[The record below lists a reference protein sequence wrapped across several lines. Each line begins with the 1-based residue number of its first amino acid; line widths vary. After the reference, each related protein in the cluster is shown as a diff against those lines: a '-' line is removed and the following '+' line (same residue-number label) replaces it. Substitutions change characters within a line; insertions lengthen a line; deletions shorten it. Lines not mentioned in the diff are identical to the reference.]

1 VRRGDRCAPST
12 TADRSSSSFRAD
24 RPGRDA
30 AAVRRRA
37 EGDTSELVNYRVR
50 GNYMIVDRLFA
61 AAELRF
67 GAAKIRSGPHRPHRW
82 EAGIVSDERDQKEN
96 GGSPMGRRSQRRST
110 SMTTGRSRA
119 SRSRRCGCAPSRR
132 ASPACRARC
141 WRASAWQRAWA
152 SVALGLC
159 APDPERR
166 QSGQELYSTDNRSTP
181 DGLAGLP
188 KDYTG
193 VPKLGP
199 PLPGDLGRPI
209 LNAQN
214 GGHPFRHREV
224 LLLRQSAPARRSN
237 VGRRNWS
244 GSHRALFASTETRP
258 ANTATAAQP
267 SATAARNRSRQ
278 PRSRRSQPHRRRR
291 IGSSPS
297 TRRQTSAPSR
307 PIGRSA
313 ASNVASGRAVISA
326 ALITGIRSDLPGR
339 SPRR

>member
-1 VRRGDRCAPST
+1 
-12 TADRSSSSFRAD
+12 
-24 RPGRDA
+24 
-30 AAVRRRA
+30 
-37 EGDTSELVNYRVR
+37 
-50 GNYMIVDRLFA
+50 
-61 AAELRF
+61 
-67 GAAKIRSGPHRPHRW
+67 
-82 EAGIVSDERDQKEN
+82 
-96 GGSPMGRRSQRRST
+96 
-110 SMTTGRSRA
+110 MTTGRSRA

-132 ASPACRARC
+132 ASRLSRK
-141 WRASAWQRAWA
+141 
-152 SVALGLC
+152 V
-159 APDPERR
+159 
-166 QSGQELYSTDNRSTP
+166 
-181 DGLAGLP
+181 LAGLGLAASLGVGGAWSMRSRP
-188 KDYTG
+188 GTAAIRAGTLFHRQPLDTG
-193 VPKLGP
+193 WIGWPAQGLYRRAQTRP
-199 PLPGDLGRPI
+199 AAPGDLGRPI

-224 LLLRQSAPARRSN
+224 LLRRQSAPARRSN

-244 GSHRALFASTETRP
+244 GSHRAPFASTETRP

-278 PRSRRSQPHRRRR
+278 PRSHRSQPHRRRR